1 MSLST
6 LNALQKENQYH
17 QNPKMPKRKKE
28 KKEETL
34 LIFYASFP

>member
-17 QNPKMPKRKKE
+17 QNPKMPQRKKE
-28 KKEETL
+28 KKNT